1 MCIRDRYIPR
11 DFARLIIK
19 RECFKV
25 TRNRRTR
32 TRSDRSQI
40 IPSLSFSF
48 FSSSLFLLLLL
59 LFTLTHIK
67 AYNMFDDDHPRAIL
81 IKQQQSQHQH
91 HSLVD
96 YQVLKKR
103 LKECKQANVD
113 LAREISKVV
122 ITFRSSLSRIFY
134 EASF

>member
-1 MCIRDRYIPR
+1 
-11 DFARLIIK
+11 
-19 RECFKV
+19 
-25 TRNRRTR
+25 
-32 TRSDRSQI
+32 
-40 IPSLSFSF
+40 
-48 FSSSLFLLLLL
+48 
-59 LFTLTHIK
+59 
-67 AYNMFDDDHPRAIL
+67 MFDDDHPRAIL
-81 IKQQQSQHQH
+81 TKPQQQSQHH
-91 HSLVD
+91 HPLVD

>member
-1 MCIRDRYIPR
+1 
-11 DFARLIIK
+11 
-19 RECFKV
+19 
-25 TRNRRTR
+25 
-32 TRSDRSQI
+32 
-40 IPSLSFSF
+40 
-48 FSSSLFLLLLL
+48 
-59 LFTLTHIK
+59 
-67 AYNMFDDDHPRAIL
+67 MFDDDHPRAIL

-91 HSLVD
+91 SLVD

-103 LKECKQANVD
+103 LKECKEANVD

>member
-1 MCIRDRYIPR
+1 
-11 DFARLIIK
+11 
-19 RECFKV
+19 
-25 TRNRRTR
+25 
-32 TRSDRSQI
+32 
-40 IPSLSFSF
+40 
-48 FSSSLFLLLLL
+48 
-59 LFTLTHIK
+59 
-67 AYNMFDDDHPRAIL
+67 MFDDDHPRAIL
-81 IKQQQSQHQH
+81 IKQQQQSQHQH

-103 LKECKQANVD
+103 LKECKEANVD

>member
-1 MCIRDRYIPR
+1 
-11 DFARLIIK
+11 
-19 RECFKV
+19 
-25 TRNRRTR
+25 
-32 TRSDRSQI
+32 
-40 IPSLSFSF
+40 
-48 FSSSLFLLLLL
+48 
-59 LFTLTHIK
+59 
-67 AYNMFDDDHPRAIL
+67 MFDDDHPRAIL

-122 ITFRSSLSRIFY
+122 ITFRSSSSRIFY